1 MNTVSTEL
9 LTAIGGSLATILVAT
24 LATINKSIPFKI
36 SFGGE
41 KKMSECV
48 TKEDL
53 RSNCELRQSTLDK
66 KLERIF
72 TAIQE
77 TNSKIEELH
86 RTVIQHRID
95 LGERLARVEESH
107 AKA

>member
-1 MNTVSTEL
+1 MNAVSTEL

-36 SFGGE
+36 TFGGE
-41 KKMSECV
+41 KKMPECV

-53 RSNCELRQSTLDK
+53 RVNCETRQSTLDK

-72 TAIQE
+72 AAIQE
-77 TNSKIEELH
+77 TNEKIDRLQN
-86 RTVIQHRID
+86 TVVAHRIE
-95 LGERLARVEESH
+95 LGERLARVEETHS
-107 AKA
+107 KA

>member
-1 MNTVSTEL
+1 MNSISNEL

-41 KKMSECV
+41 KKMQDCIS
-48 TKEDL
+48 KEDL
-53 RSNCELRQSTLDK
+53 RVNCESRQSTLDK

-77 TNSKIEELH
+77 TNSKIESLH
-86 RTVIQHRID
+86 KTVIEHRIE
-95 LGERLARVEESH
+95 LGERLARVENTH
-107 AKA
+107 ARM

>member
-1 MNTVSTEL
+1 MTSISNEL

-53 RSNCELRQSTLDK
+53 RENCDERQTTLDK

-77 TNSKIEELH
+77 TNAKVEEVH
-86 RTVIQHRID
+86 RTVIQHRIE
-95 LGERLARVEESH
+95 LGERLARVEQSH
-107 AKA
+107 ARV